1 MVLNEIASVVARR
14 GFDFHGS
21 KALPE
26 VKESF
31 LALPVRSIP
40 AGAPLETGWL
50 SIYAF
55 AAVAADDLDLLIV
68 DAGALQE
75 RSLLSARE
83 RARLQK
89 MELPLLWFG
98 PDAALPDCDRDRWL
112 RLQAPLNKEDLRRGL
127 AQCLGATGPTKVP
140 AGQAEQ
146 APDDVAVKSERK
158 ARKKINTEA
167 NTGKKLIELVEVVDD
182 EPA

>member
-1 MVLNEIASVVARR
+1 MSRILLIEPDLMLRHALTIAL
-14 GFDFHGS
+14 F
-21 KALPE
+21 PE
-26 VKESF
+26 HQ
-31 LALPVRSIP
+31 
-40 AGAPLETGWL
+40 
-50 SIYAF
+50 
-55 AAVAADDLDLLIV
+55 VAAASAVPDWAAQDLDLLIV

>member
-1 MVLNEIASVVARR
+1 MSRILLIEPDLMLRHALTIAL
-14 GFDFHGS
+14 F
-21 KALPE
+21 PE
-26 VKESF
+26 HQ
-31 LALPVRSIP
+31 
-40 AGAPLETGWL
+40 
-50 SIYAF
+50 
-55 AAVAADDLDLLIV
+55 VAAASAVPDAAAQDLDLLIV

-98 PDAALPDCDRDRWL
+98 PDAALPDSDRDRWL

-146 APDDVAVKSERK
+146 APDDVAVNSERK
-158 ARKKINTEA
+158 ARKKKNTEA